1 MGKYKTMHGWKRK
14 TAGLLLSPVVTV
26 GVALLGWG
34 VDDVEGFLAHPARSG
49 LMGSILFVSALAAV
63 MRLQLSSTFSK
74 GAQPVGSQRLLLPV
88 FAVTGIAIWIF
99 LPYGDRRDVLV
110 FSAEDWVRYLGL
122 MLAVAGMA
130 VRFVGLLELG
140 RQFSVYVTLQ
150 EDHKLVQSG
159 IYGIVRHPLYLG
171 AIFAMVGIGL
181 VFRTWWTI
189 PGSVLVTA
197 FILARILREEK
208 LLAEHFKEEFDAYRR
223 RTWRLVPYI
232 Y

>member
-1 MGKYKTMHGWKRK
+1 MHGRKRK

-26 GVALLGWG
+26 VVALLAWG
-34 VDDVEGFLAHPARSG
+34 TDDVEGFLAHPARSG
-49 LMGSILFVSALAAV
+49 LMASLVFVSTLAAV
-63 MRLQLSSTFSK
+63 ARLQFSFPFSK
-74 GAQPVGSQRLLLPV
+74 GLKPVGSQRLLLPV
-88 FAVTGIAIWIF
+88 FAVTSFAIWIF

-110 FSAEDWVRYLGL
+110 FPAEDWVRYLGL

-130 VRFVGLLELG
+130 MRFMGLRELG
-140 RQFSVYVTLQ
+140 RQFSIYVTLQ

-159 IYGIVRHPLYLG
+159 IYGVVRHPLYLG

-181 VFRTWWTI
+181 VFRTWWII

-197 FILARILREEK
+197 FVLVRILREEM
-208 LLAEHFKEEFDAYRR
+208 LLAEHFKEEFAAYRR